1 VSGVTIYTVGHG
13 TRSEDDLVAVL
24 TDAGIDR
31 LVDVRRYPGSR
42 RNPHFSRE
50 ALERWLPQR
59 GVVYD
64 WRGETLGGRREHINP
79 ETRHPSLRN
88 KAFQG
93 YADYMD
99 TAEFR
104 AAITELG
111 TEGRTENI
119 AIMCAETL
127 WWKCHRRMI
136 SDALH
141 ARGNE
146 VIHLIKPGD
155 RNAHKPV
162 AEMRVDEE
170 GWPVYDLG
178 PLRLLD

>member
-1 VSGVTIYTVGHG
+1 MTTVFTVGHG
-13 TRSEDDLVAVL
+13 TKPTEELVDVL
-24 TDAGIDR
+24 KSAGVEI

-50 ALERWLPQR
+50 ALEKSLPHA
-59 GVVYD
+59 GITYE
-64 WRGETLGGRREHINP
+64 WRGDTLGGRRERVNP
-79 ETRHPSLRN
+79 NSRHQSLRN
-88 KAFQG
+88 KAFKG

-99 TAEFR
+99 TEEFR
-104 AAITELG
+104 DAIKELE
-111 TEGRTENI
+111 TQAESKAI

-141 ARGNE
+141 ARGHE

-162 AEMRVDEE
+162 EVMRVDED

-178 PLRLLD
+178 PLKLLED

>member
-1 VSGVTIYTVGHG
+1 VTVSVHTVGHG
-13 TRSEDDLVAVL
+13 TKTAAEFVEVL
-24 TDAGIDR
+24 QSAQIQR
-31 LVDVRRYPGSR
+31 LIDVRRYPGSR
-42 RNPHFSRE
+42 RNPQFSRA
-50 ALERWLPQR
+50 ALEKSLPAN
-59 GVVYD
+59 GIVYD
-64 WRGETLGGRREHINP
+64 WRGETLGGRREHLNP
-79 ETRHPSLRN
+79 DTRHKSLRN
-88 KAFQG
+88 KAFQD

-99 TAEFR
+99 SKEFR
-104 AAITELG
+104 DALRELEGIAATE
-111 TEGRTENI
+111 RI

-155 RNAHKPV
+155 SNAHKPIE
-162 AEMRVDEE
+162 EMRIGED

-178 PLRLLD
+178 PQTLLD

>member
-1 VSGVTIYTVGHG
+1 MATIYTVGHG
-13 TRSEDDLVAVL
+13 TRSTEELIDVL
-24 TDAGIDR
+24 QSARIDR

-50 ALERWLPQR
+50 ALARSLPAA
-59 GVVYD
+59 GITYD
-64 WRGETLGGRREHINP
+64 WRGETLGGRREHADP
-79 ETRHPSLRN
+79 KSRHHSLRN

-99 TAEFR
+99 TDEFR
-104 AAITELG
+104 DAVQKLESEARAE
-111 TEGRTENI
+111 RI
-119 AIMCAETL
+119 ALMCAETL

-141 ARGNE
+141 ARDNE

-162 AEMRVDEE
+162 TEMRVGED

-178 PLRLLD
+178 PLKLLE

>member
-1 VSGVTIYTVGHG
+1 MTATVYTVGHG
-13 TRSEDDLVAVL
+13 TKTTEEFIEVLRSAE
-24 TDAGIDR
+24 IER

-42 RNPHFSRE
+42 RNPQFSRA
-50 ALERWLPQR
+50 ALENSLPQANI
-59 GVVYD
+59 VYD
-64 WRGETLGGRREHINP
+64 WRGDTLGGRREHVNP
-79 ETRHPSLRN
+79 DTRHRSLRN
-88 KAFQG
+88 KAFQD

-99 TAEFR
+99 SEEFR
-104 AAITELG
+104 NAAIALETEARD
-111 TEGRTENI
+111 ERI

-136 SDALH
+136 SDALV

-155 RNAHKPV
+155 ANAHKPID
-162 AEMRVDEE
+162 EMRVGED

-178 PLRLLD
+178 PQTLLD

>member
-1 VSGVTIYTVGHG
+1 MATIFTVGHG
-13 TRSEDDLVAVL
+13 TRATEELVDVL
-24 TDAGIDR
+24 KSADVEV

-50 ALERWLPQR
+50 ALEKSLPR
-59 GVVYD
+59 AGITYE
-64 WRGETLGGRREHINP
+64 WRGETLGGRREKENP
-79 ETRHPSLRN
+79 KSRHHSLRN
-88 KAFQG
+88 KAFKG

-99 TAEFR
+99 TDEFR
-104 AAITELG
+104 NAVKDLENEAASKA
-111 TEGRTENI
+111 I

-162 AEMRVDEE
+162 EEMRIDEE
-170 GWPVYDLG
+170 GWPAYDLG
-178 PLRLLD
+178 PLKLLD

>member
-1 VSGVTIYTVGHG
+1 VATIYTVGHG
-13 TRSEDDLVAVL
+13 TRSEDELVAVL
-24 TDAGIDR
+24 GDAGIAR
-31 LVDVRRYPGSR
+31 LIDVRRYPGSR
-42 RNPHFSRE
+42 RNPHFSRD
-50 ALERWLPQR
+50 ALEKWLPPR

-64 WRGETLGGRREHINP
+64 WQGETLGGRREHENP
-79 ETRHPSLRN
+79 HTRHPSLRN

-99 TAEFR
+99 TTGFRDAVTRLEREAES
-104 AAITELG
+104 EK
-111 TEGRTENI
+111 I

-146 VIHLIKPGD
+146 VIHLIKEGD

-162 AEMRVDEE
+162 TEMRVAED

-178 PLRLLD
+178 PLKLLD

>member
-1 VSGVTIYTVGHG
+1 MATIYTVGHG
-13 TRSEDDLVAVL
+13 TRTADELVAVL
-24 TDAGIDR
+24 QEAGVQR
-31 LVDVRRYPGSR
+31 LVDVRRYPVSR

-50 ALERWLPQR
+50 ALQKWLPQH
-59 GVVYD
+59 GIVYD
-64 WRGETLGGRREHINP
+64 WRGETLGGRREHENP
-79 ETRHPSLRN
+79 NTRHPALRN

-99 TAEFR
+99 TSEFR
-104 AAITELG
+104 NAILELADEAA
-111 TEGRTENI
+111 RDSI

-141 ARGNE
+141 AQRNE

-155 RNAHKPV
+155 RNTHKPIE
-162 AEMRVDEE
+162 EMRVDEK

-178 PLRLLD
+178 PLKLLN

>member
-1 VSGVTIYTVGHG
+1 MARIYTVGHG
-13 TRSEDDLVAVL
+13 TRSTEDLIEVL
-24 TDAGIDR
+24 AAARIDR

-42 RNPHFSRE
+42 RNPHFARE
-50 ALERWLPQR
+50 ALARSLPKAR
-59 GVVYD
+59 ITYD
-64 WRGETLGGRREHINP
+64 WRGDTLGGRRENVNP
-79 ETRHPSLRN
+79 SSRHHSLRN

-99 TAEFR
+99 TDEFR
-104 AAITELG
+104 TAVKKLEDEARSE
-111 TEGRTENI
+111 RI
-119 AIMCAETL
+119 ALMCAETL

-155 RNAHKPV
+155 SNAHKPV
-162 AEMRVDEE
+162 TEMRVDKN

-178 PLRLLD
+178 PLKLLE

>member
-1 VSGVTIYTVGHG
+1 MTTIFTVGHG
-13 TRSEDDLVAVL
+13 TRTSEELVEALRDGGVEL
-24 TDAGIDR
+24 

-50 ALERWLPQR
+50 ALQKWLPQH
-59 GVVYD
+59 GIEYD
-64 WRGETLGGRREHINP
+64 WRGETLGGRREHENP
-79 ETRHPSLRN
+79 NTRHPSLRH
-88 KAFQG
+88 KAFRG

-99 TAEFR
+99 TPEFR
-104 AAITELG
+104 DAIRELEKEAG
-111 TEGRTENI
+111 DTTL

-141 ARGNE
+141 AQGSE
-146 VIHLIKPGD
+146 VVHLIKPGT
-155 RNAHKPV
+155 RNAHKPIE
-162 AEMRVDEE
+162 EMRIDEE

-178 PLRLLD
+178 PMKLLD

>member
-1 VSGVTIYTVGHG
+1 MTTIYTVGHG
-13 TRSEDDLVAVL
+13 TRSSEELIAVL
-24 TDAGIDR
+24 RDARVER

-50 ALERWLPQR
+50 AMQKWLPDHD
-59 GVVYD
+59 VVYD
-64 WRGETLGGRREHINP
+64 WRGETLGGRREHENP
-79 ETRHPSLRN
+79 NTRHPALRN

-99 TAEFR
+99 TPEFR
-104 AAITELG
+104 DAIAELEEEAKRG
-111 TEGRTENI
+111 PI

-141 ARGNE
+141 AQGNE

-155 RNAHKPV
+155 RNAHKPLD
-162 AEMRVDEE
+162 EMRVDEQ

-178 PLRLLD
+178 PLKLIN

>member
-1 VSGVTIYTVGHG
+1 MATIFTVGHG
-13 TRSEDDLVAVL
+13 TKSTEELLDVL
-24 TDAGIDR
+24 DDAGIQR

-50 ALERWLPQR
+50 ALQKSLPEF
-59 GVVYD
+59 GVAYD
-64 WRGETLGGRREHINP
+64 WRGETLGGRREHENP
-79 ETRHPSLRN
+79 KTRHPALRN

-99 TAEFR
+99 TTEFR
-104 AAITELG
+104 DAVTALEREGDTEK
-111 TEGRTENI
+111 I

-146 VIHLIKPGD
+146 VVHLIKAGD
-155 RNAHKPV
+155 RNSHKPID
-162 AEMRVDEE
+162 EMRVGED

-178 PLRLLD
+178 PMTLLD

>member
-1 VSGVTIYTVGHG
+1 MATIYTVGHG
-13 TRSEDDLVAVL
+13 TKTTEELVEVL
-24 TDAGIDR
+24 READIDR

-50 ALERWLPQR
+50 AFQKWLPTH
-59 GVVYD
+59 GVFYD
-64 WRGETLGGRREHINP
+64 WRGETLGGRREHANP
-79 ETRHPSLRN
+79 NTRHPSLRN
-88 KAFQG
+88 KSFQG

-99 TAEFR
+99 TPQFRDAVIELEKEAE
-104 AAITELG
+104 TE
-111 TEGRTENI
+111 RI

-127 WWKCHRRMI
+127 WWRCHRRMI

-141 ARGNE
+141 VRGNE
-146 VIHLIKPGD
+146 VLHLIKPGD

-162 AEMRVDEE
+162 EEMRVGED

-178 PLRLLD
+178 PMTLLS

>member
-1 VSGVTIYTVGHG
+1 MATIYTLGHG
-13 TRSEDDLVAVL
+13 TRPTEEFIEVL
-24 TDAGIDR
+24 RSADITR
-31 LVDVRRYPGSR
+31 LIDVRRYPGSR
-42 RNPHFSRE
+42 RNPQFSRE
-50 ALERWLPQR
+50 ALERSLPNA
-59 GVVYD
+59 GIVYD
-64 WRGETLGGRREHINP
+64 WRGETLGGRREHENP
-79 ETRHPSLRN
+79 KTRHPSLRN

-99 TAEFR
+99 SEQFR
-104 AAITELG
+104 DAVKEL
-111 TEGRTENI
+111 EREADAENI

-136 SDALH
+136 SDALQ

-155 RNAHKPV
+155 RDGHKPV
-162 AEMRVDEE
+162 AEMRVDED

-178 PLRLLD
+178 PQSLLD